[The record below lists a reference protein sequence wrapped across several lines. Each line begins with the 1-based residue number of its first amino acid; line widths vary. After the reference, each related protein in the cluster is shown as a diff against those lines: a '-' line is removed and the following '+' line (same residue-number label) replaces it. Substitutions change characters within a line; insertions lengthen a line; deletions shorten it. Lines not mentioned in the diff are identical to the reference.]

1 MKVKKEDKKIIYVFA
16 AIALIVFGIV
26 IIGYLNNS
34 KQNPKY
40 TETPTNIP
48 DQESQNG
55 NSEVVLKP
63 GADPLNAS
71 YLIENKVVTLVNG
84 KFEEQIP
91 DSSIVIKSYN
101 WNTPVEGSLTDF
113 TGEKKDASFILVQEP
128 GGSGLFYYVVASLA
142 ANEGYIGTNGILL
155 GDRIAPQNMEIR
167 QNKVI
172 VVNYADRV
180 EGASMTDKPSVG
192 VSKYFKIQGVV
203 LVEIPAPTNQT
214 SN

>member
-1 MKVKKEDKKIIYVFA
+1 MKIKNENRKIIYFFLAVA
-16 AIALIVFGIV
+16 VMVFGII
-26 IIGYLNNS
+26 IIGFLNNS
-34 KQNPKY
+34 KQNLKY
-40 TETPTNIP
+40 TETPTTIP
-48 DQESQNG
+48 QQENQVENTDTS
-55 NSEVVLKP
+55 LKP
-63 GADPLNAS
+63 GPDPLNTT
-71 YLIENKVVTLVNG
+71 YLIENKAVTLVNG
-84 KFEEQIP
+84 KSEEQIP
-91 DSSIVIKSYN
+91 NSSIVIKSYN
-101 WNTPVEGSLTDF
+101 WNNPVEGSLTDF

-128 GGSGLFYYVVASLA
+128 GGSGVFYYVVASLA

-167 QNKVI
+167 QDKVI

-192 VSKYFKIQGVV
+192 VSKYFKIQGAV